1 VLSGSWGREAKVLAI
16 MRRITKT
23 HYTSRVIAVLMIGI
37 FAVAGFAMYQF
48 YKPAS
53 TANQRYQES
62 IITVKTTPLA
72 TPTETSPSQTVTPT
86 ARPSATPET
95 PTPNSTGKP
104 AIIEYSIEI
113 VMRYEGIP
121 EAIFYIPTPDWN
133 ISYWGECG
141 DLPGSK
147 AIVNVYSM
155 SWKGGPIQSITFN
168 NTGGEHFILHGG
180 PGHFYLRIS
189 GVVCSPI
196 EVTAFRFVSMRA
208 QFIGPMSQ
216 TVPFTVPAQ
225 EWKIAFEVS
234 GESNDQSKAKFH
246 LTVYREKGSSLVS
259 ETIYNKFGEDNI
271 IIPSGWDS
279 YYLKIDS
286 SNCKWKI
293 TVNAPP

>member
-1 VLSGSWGREAKVLAI
+1 VLSGSWGSEAKVLAI

-23 HYTSRVIAVLMIGI
+23 LHISRVIAVLMIGI
-37 FAVAGFAMYQF
+37 FAVAGFAMYQL

-53 TANQRYQES
+53 TANQRYQQS
-62 IITVKTTPLA
+62 TTTVKTTPPA

-86 ARPSATPET
+86 TRPSATQET

-104 AIIEYSIEI
+104 AIIDYSIEI
-113 VMRYEGIP
+113 VMKYEGIP

-147 AIVNVYSM
+147 AIVNAYSM
-155 SWKGGPIQSITFN
+155 SWIGGPIQSITFN
-168 NTGGEHFILHGG
+168 NTGGEHFIMHGG

-208 QFIGPMSQ
+208 QFIGPMSK

-234 GESNDQSKAKFH
+234 GEPNEESKARFRF
-246 LTVYREKGSSLVS
+246 TVHREKASSVVVGAV
-259 ETIYNKFGEDNI
+259 YDKFGEDYVI
-271 IIPSGWDS
+271 VRSGWDS
-279 YYLKIDS
+279 YYLEIDS

-293 TVNAPP
+293 TVSAPP

>member
-1 VLSGSWGREAKVLAI
+1 MLSGSWESEAKVLAI
-16 MRRITKT
+16 MRRITKR
-23 HYTSRVIAVLMIGI
+23 HDTSLAIAVIIMGI
-37 FAVAGFAMYQF
+37 LAVAGFAMYQF
-48 YKPAS
+48 YKPGS
-53 TANQRYQES
+53 TANQGYQES
-62 IITVKTTPLA
+62 ISTVKTTPLA

-86 ARPSATPET
+86 PRPSATPET
-95 PTPNSTGKP
+95 TTPNSTGKP

-180 PGHFYLRIS
+180 PGHFYLRFG

-208 QFIGPMSQ
+208 QFVGPMSK

-234 GESNDQSKAKFH
+234 GEPSDESKAKFH
-246 LTVYREKGSSLVS
+246 LIVYREKGSSLVS
-259 ETIYNKFGEDNI
+259 ETIYNKFGEDSI
-271 IIPSGWDS
+271 IISSGWDS

-293 TVNAPP
+293 TVSASQ

>member
-23 HYTSRVIAVLMIGI
+23 HYTSLVIAILMIGI
-37 FAVAGFAMYQF
+37 FVVAGFAMYQF

-53 TANQRYQES
+53 TANQGYQES
-62 IITVKTTPLA
+62 VTTVKTTPA
-72 TPTETSPSQTVTPT
+72 ETSTETSPSQTVTPT
-86 ARPSATPET
+86 ARPSATPEA

-168 NTGGEHFILHGG
+168 NTGGEHFVLHGG
-180 PGHFYLRIS
+180 PGHFYLRFG

-234 GESNDQSKAKFH
+234 GEPNEESNARFRF
-246 LTVYREKGSSLVS
+246 TVHREKESSVV
-259 ETIYNKFGEDNI
+259 IGAVFNKFGEDYI
-271 IIPSGWDS
+271 IVRSGWDR

-286 SNCKWKI
+286 SNCEWKI
-293 TVNAPP
+293 TVSASQ